1 MTLLKASLLAL
12 SLGAAASVCG
22 ADGDGAHKLRNDP
35 FDQHRTSTHRPDLRP
50 EQTAATPQAWRPEL
64 RAVLVAGD
72 RSMADVGG
80 IIVKLG
86 GEVDGFR
93 LLEVRDRK
101 AVFLKNGTRLTL
113 SIDRNK
119 EP

>member
-1 MTLLKASLLAL
+1 MSFLKASLLAL
-12 SLGAAASVCG
+12 SLGLAASVCVAG
-22 ADGDGAHKLRNDP
+22 ADEVRKLRNDP
-35 FDQHRTSTHRPDLRP
+35 FDRHRAPRPGLRP
-50 EQTAATPQAWRPEL
+50 QQAASTPPVWRPEL

-101 AVFLKNGTRLTL
+101 AVFVKNGTKLTL
-113 SIDRNK
+113 SIDRDK

>member
-1 MTLLKASLLAL
+1 MRAFLAGILTL
-12 SLGAAASVCG
+12 SLGAAAALCVAAPDEAS
-22 ADGDGAHKLRNDP
+22 KLRNDP
-35 FDQHRTSTHRPDLRP
+35 FDQHRTHRTDRRTEP
-50 EQTAATPQAWRPEL
+50 TASAPQAWRPEL

-93 LLEVRDRK
+93 LVEVRDRK
-101 AVFLKNGTRLTL
+101 AVFVKSGTRLTL

>member
-1 MTLLKASLLAL
+1 MKSLQTSLLAL
-12 SLGAAASVCG
+12 SMGAAASVCIAG
-22 ADGDGAHKLRNDP
+22 GDGASKLRNDP
-35 FDQHRTSTHRPDLRP
+35 FDQHRTNRPDLRP
-50 EQTAATPQAWRPEL
+50 QPTAATPQAWRPEL
-64 RAVLVAGD
+64 RAVLLAGD

-101 AVFLKNGTRLTL
+101 AVFVKNGARLTL

>member
-1 MTLLKASLLAL
+1 MTLIKTSLLAL
-12 SLGAAASVCG
+12 SLGAAASVCV
-22 ADGDGAHKLRNDP
+22 AAGDGASKLRNDP
-35 FDQHRTSTHRPDLRP
+35 FDQHRTHRPDLRP
-50 EQTAATPQAWRPEL
+50 EQAAAAPQAWRPEL

-101 AVFLKNGTRLTL
+101 AVFVKNGTRLTL